1 MVFPISSI
9 SEIHM
14 LEINVTACLVRTSEI
29 STSKCNSAR
38 FIAFERDFKE
48 FWSSDILLP
57 HLSKSSAK
65 L

>member
-1 MVFPISSI
+1 MVFPISSK

-14 LEINVTACLVRTSEI
+14 LEINVIARSEI
-29 STSKCNSAR
+29 STSNCNSAH

-57 HLSKSSAK
+57 HLSKPSAK